1 MPYLCST
8 RTRQAS
14 QRCSNERVVFLLA
27 MTTKIPFSKSYT
39 EESSLIA
46 LLQSRGL
53 SITDESKAHHYLTHI
68 GYYRL
73 SAYMYPLLYTPKEQH
88 IYKKGATFDKVMMLY
103 RFDKKLRLLLF
114 NEIEKIE
121 VAVRSAV
128 VKHGCEVIGDTFWMT
143 NPSNF
148 SNPVKFSKT
157 LHLIDDELN
166 HSKEDFI
173 THFKDTYKDPYPP
186 AWMLSEI
193 LPLGVITNIYS
204 NIKNKKIKKRISQ
217 SFNLQIAP
225 FESWMTIVT
234 LTRNACC
241 HHARVWNKAYT
252 IRATMPNQ
260 FLRPWIT
267 LPTDQLRIYFNM
279 CIVKYFLDI
288 ISPGNDMLS
297 KMQSLFAEY
306 PEVDLRALGF
316 PSGNWQD
323 EPLWSTQS

>member
-1 MPYLCST
+1 MEHSKLKSIYQDGVTTITPYFLSRQPFPFPFLPSFWRPPPTFSQDRSGSAKCSC
-8 RTRQAS
+8 QAWMWGYWRYILDD
-14 QRCSNERVVFLLA
+14 QPKQF
-27 MTTKIPFSKSYT
+27 
-39 EESSLIA
+39 
-46 LLQSRGL
+46 LQSC
-53 SITDESKAHHYLTHI
+53 
-68 GYYRL
+68 
-73 SAYMYPLLYTPKEQH
+73 
-88 IYKKGATFDKVMMLY
+88 
-103 RFDKKLRLLLF
+103 
-114 NEIEKIE
+114 EIQQ
-121 VAVRSAV
+121 
-128 VKHGCEVIGDTFWMT
+128 DPT
-143 NPSNF
+143 
-148 SNPVKFSKT
+148 
-157 LHLIDDELN
+157 HLIDDELN
-166 HSKEDFI
+166 HSKEEFI
-173 THFKDTYKDPYPP
+173 THFKDTYSDPYPP

-279 CIVKYFLDI
+279 CIIKYFLDI

-316 PSGNWQD
+316 PSGDWQD